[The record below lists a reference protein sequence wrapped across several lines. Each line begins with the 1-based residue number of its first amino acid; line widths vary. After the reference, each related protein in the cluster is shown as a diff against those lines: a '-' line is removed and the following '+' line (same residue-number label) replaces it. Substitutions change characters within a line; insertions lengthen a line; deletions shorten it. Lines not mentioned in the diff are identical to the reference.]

1 MGNKCFG
8 GSIFL
13 KVAQSWSVDF
23 FDFHT
28 TSGQKQWQKSLSVPN
43 FVFFGKSI
51 AEWGH
56 GWVVHRWFENTI
68 FDILWFWREIYESRK
83 DQKMSYMEPFELAIW
98 RIDSPMSQL
107 PSGKITAS
115 NGASFGTLS
124 PPFDDGFENVK
135 FQEIET
141 NRSISSILVQILRF
155 LRFFSN
161 FRNLTPCQKLVSRRQ
176 IMRRLK
182 PWFLELKA

>member
-1 MGNKCFG
+1 MWFWC
-8 GSIFL
+8 SFL
-13 KVAQSWSVDF
+13 KVHMISSKVIFNGISEILGFLIISFPEEVHADSFYWSVNL

-83 DQKMSYMEPFELAIW
+83 DHRMGYTEPFELAIW
-98 RIDSPMSQL
+98 RIHSPMSQL
-107 PSGKITAS
+107 SSGKITDS
-115 NGASFGTLS
+115 NGSSFGTLS
-124 PPFDDGFENVK
+124 AHFDDGLK
-135 FQEIET
+135 M
-141 NRSISSILVQILRF
+141 
-155 LRFFSN
+155 SN
-161 FRNLTPCQKLVSRRQ
+161 F
-176 IMRRLK
+176 
-182 PWFLELKA
+182 